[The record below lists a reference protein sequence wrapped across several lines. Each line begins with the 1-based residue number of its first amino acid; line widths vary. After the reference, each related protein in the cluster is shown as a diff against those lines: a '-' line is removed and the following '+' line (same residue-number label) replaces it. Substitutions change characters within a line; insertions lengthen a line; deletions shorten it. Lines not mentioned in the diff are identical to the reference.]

1 MLKVENLKVRYGA
14 VTAVKD
20 VCLEVSQ
27 GEMVCLLGANGSGK
41 TTTMLAIAGAL
52 KVSSGRVTFNGEDIT
67 SFSPERV
74 LRKGIAMVPET
85 REVFS
90 DLTVRENLIL
100 GGFLHCRNR
109 RKSHHDMEQMFDL
122 FPVLRERQNQQSGTL
137 SGGEQQQLVIARAMM
152 SQPKLLLLD
161 EPSLGL
167 APAFV
172 HHIYEFINKLRS
184 TGVTILLVE
193 QNANKALQ
201 NAERA
206 YVMALGKIAKEG
218 DAAEIASS
226 SDLEALYL
234 GSYRYLQPLNQ
245 STNQPIKDI

>member
-1 MLKVENLKVRYGA
+1 MLKVENLNVRYGA

-20 VCLEVSQ
+20 VSLEVSE

-52 KVSSGRVTFNGEDIT
+52 KASGRVTFNGEDIT
-67 SFSPERV
+67 SLSPERV

-100 GGFLHCRNR
+100 GGFIHRRNR
-109 RKSHHDMEQMFDL
+109 KKSHHDTEQMLDL

-152 SQPKLLLLD
+152 SQPRLLLLD

-167 APAFV
+167 APAIV

-184 TGVTILLVE
+184 TGLTILLVE
-193 QNANKALQ
+193 QNANMALK

-206 YVMALGKIAKEG
+206 YVMALGKIAKKG
-218 DAAEIASS
+218 DAAEIAAS

-234 GSYRYLQPLNQ
+234 GS
-245 STNQPIKDI
+245 

>member
-14 VTAVKD
+14 VAAVKD
-20 VCLEVSQ
+20 VSLEVLE
-27 GEMVCLLGANGSGK
+27 GEMVSLLGANGSGK

-52 KVSSGRVTFNGEDIT
+52 KAFSGKVTFNGEDIT
-67 SFSPERV
+67 ALSPESV

-85 REVFS
+85 REVFP

-100 GGFLHCRNR
+100 GGFIHR
-109 RKSHHDMEQMFDL
+109 RDRQQSHQDLEQMLDL

-152 SQPKLLLLD
+152 SRPKLLLLD
-161 EPSLGL
+161 EPSVGL
-167 APAFV
+167 APAIV
-172 HHIYEFINKLRS
+172 HHIYEFINKLRV
-184 TGVTILLVE
+184 TGLTILLVE
-193 QNANKALQ
+193 QNAKMALQ

-206 YVMALGKIAKEG
+206 YVMVLGRIAKKG
-218 DAAEIASS
+218 RAAEIAAS

-234 GSYRYLQPLNQ
+234 GS
-245 STNQPIKDI
+245 

>member
-20 VCLEVSQ
+20 VSLEVAE
-27 GEMVCLLGANGSGK
+27 GEMVSLLGANGSGK

-52 KVSSGRVTFNGEDIT
+52 KAVSGKVIFKGEDIT
-67 SFSPERV
+67 ALSPERV

-85 REVFS
+85 REVFP
-90 DLTVRENLIL
+90 DLSVRENLIM
-100 GGFLHCRNR
+100 GGFIHRRNR
-109 RKSHHDMEQMFDL
+109 QQSNQDLEQMLDL

-152 SQPKLLLLD
+152 SRPNLLLLD

-167 APAFV
+167 APAIV
-172 HHIYEFINKLRS
+172 YHIYEFINKLRA
-184 TGVTILLVE
+184 TGLTILLVE
-193 QNANKALQ
+193 QNAKMALQ

-206 YVMALGKIAKEG
+206 YVLALGKVAKKG
-218 DAAEIASS
+218 RAAEIAAS

-234 GSYRYLQPLNQ
+234 G
-245 STNQPIKDI
+245 

>member
-20 VCLEVSQ
+20 VSLEVSE
-27 GEMVCLLGANGSGK
+27 GEMVGLLGANGAGK

-52 KVSSGRVTFNGEDIT
+52 KTVSGKVVFNGEDIT
-67 SFSPERV
+67 GLPPERV

-85 REVFS
+85 REAFP
-90 DLTVRENLIL
+90 DLSVRENLIL
-100 GGFLHCRNR
+100 GGFIHR
-109 RKSHHDMEQMFDL
+109 RSRQQSFQELEKMLDL

-152 SQPKLLLLD
+152 SRPKLILLD

-167 APAFV
+167 APAIV
-172 HHIYEFINKLRS
+172 QHIYEFINQLRA
-184 TGVTILLVE
+184 TGLTILLVE
-193 QNANKALQ
+193 QNAKMALQ

-206 YVMALGKIAKEG
+206 YVMALGRVAKSG
-218 DAAEIASS
+218 RSGEIAAF

-234 GSYRYLQPLNQ
+234 GG
-245 STNQPIKDI
+245 

>member
-1 MLKVENLKVRYGA
+1 MLKVENLSVRYGA

-20 VCLEVSQ
+20 VSLEVSE

-52 KVSSGRVTFNGEDIT
+52 KASGKVTFNGEDIT
-67 SFSPERV
+67 SLSPERL

-100 GGFLHCRNR
+100 GGFIHRRNR
-109 RKSHHDMEQMFDL
+109 KKSHHDTEQMLDL
-122 FPVLRERQNQQSGTL
+122 FPVLRERQNKQSGTL

-152 SQPKLLLLD
+152 SQPRLLLLD

-167 APAFV
+167 APTIV
-172 HHIYEFINKLRS
+172 HHIYDFINKLRS
-184 TGVTILLVE
+184 TGLTILLVE
-193 QNANKALQ
+193 Q
-201 NAERA
+201 
-206 YVMALGKIAKEG
+206 
-218 DAAEIASS
+218 
-226 SDLEALYL
+226 
-234 GSYRYLQPLNQ
+234 
-245 STNQPIKDI
+245 TPIWH

>member
-14 VTAVKD
+14 VAAVKD
-20 VCLEVSQ
+20 VSLEVSE

-52 KVSSGRVTFNGEDIT
+52 KASGRVTFNGEDIT
-67 SFSPERV
+67 SLSPERV

-100 GGFLHCRNR
+100 GGFIHRRNR
-109 RKSHHDMEQMFDL
+109 KKSHHNTEQMLDL

-167 APAFV
+167 APAIV

-193 QNANKALQ
+193 QNANMALKT
-201 NAERA
+201 AERA
-206 YVMALGKIAKEG
+206 YVMALGKIAKKG
-218 DAAEIASS
+218 AAADIATS
-226 SDLEALYL
+226 SDLKALYL
-234 GSYRYLQPLNQ
+234 GV
-245 STNQPIKDI
+245 

>member
-20 VCLEVSQ
+20 VCLEVSE

-52 KVSSGRVTFNGEDIT
+52 KASSGRVTFNVEDIT

-85 REVFS
+85 REVFP

-100 GGFLHCRNR
+100 GGFIHRRNR
-109 RKSHHDMEQMFDL
+109 RKSHHDMEQMLDL
-122 FPVLRERQNQQSGTL
+122 FPVLRERQHQQSGTL

-152 SQPKLLLLD
+152 SHPKLLLLD

-167 APAFV
+167 APAIV
-172 HHIYEFINKLRS
+172 HHIYEFINKLKS
-184 TGVTILLVE
+184 TGLTILLVE
-193 QNANKALQ
+193 QNANMALQ
-201 NAERA
+201 NAKRA
-206 YVMALGKIAKEG
+206 YVMALGKIAKKG

-234 GSYRYLQPLNQ
+234 GS
-245 STNQPIKDI
+245 SKDSNP

>member
-20 VCLEVSQ
+20 VSLKVSE

-52 KVSSGRVTFNGEDIT
+52 KASGRVTFNGEDIT
-67 SFSPERV
+67 SLSPERV

-100 GGFLHCRNR
+100 GGFIHRRNR
-109 RKSHHDMEQMFDL
+109 KKSHHDTEQMLDL

-167 APAFV
+167 APAIV

-193 QNANKALQ
+193 QNANMALKT
-201 NAERA
+201 AERA
-206 YVMALGKIAKEG
+206 YVMALGKIAKKAA
-218 DAAEIASS
+218 AAEIAAS

-234 GSYRYLQPLNQ
+234 GV
-245 STNQPIKDI
+245 

>member
-1 MLKVENLKVRYGA
+1 MLKVDNLNVRYGA

-20 VCLEVSQ
+20 VSLEVSE
-27 GEMVCLLGANGSGK
+27 GEMACLLGANGSGK

-52 KVSSGRVTFNGEDIT
+52 KASGRVTFNGEDI
-67 SFSPERV
+67 SSLSPERV

-100 GGFLHCRNR
+100 GGFIHRRNR
-109 RKSHHDMEQMFDL
+109 KKSHQNTEQMLDL

-152 SQPKLLLLD
+152 SQPRLLLLD

-167 APAFV
+167 APAIV
-172 HHIYEFINKLRS
+172 QHIYEFINKLRS
-184 TGVTILLVE
+184 TGLTILLVE
-193 QNANKALQ
+193 QNANMALK

-206 YVMALGKIAKEG
+206 YVMALGKIAKKG
-218 DAAEIASS
+218 DAAEIAAS

-234 GSYRYLQPLNQ
+234 GS
-245 STNQPIKDI
+245 

>member
-20 VCLEVSQ
+20 VSLEVAE

-52 KVSSGRVTFNGEDIT
+52 KASGRVTFNGEDIT
-67 SFSPERV
+67 SLSPERV

-100 GGFLHCRNR
+100 GGFIHRRNR
-109 RKSHHDMEQMFDL
+109 KKSHHDTEKMLDL
-122 FPVLRERQNQQSGTL
+122 FPVLRERQSQQSGTL

-152 SQPKLLLLD
+152 SQPRLLLLD

-167 APAFV
+167 APAIV
-172 HHIYEFINKLRS
+172 HHIYDFINKLRS
-184 TGVTILLVE
+184 TGLTILLVE
-193 QNANKALQ
+193 QNANMALK
-201 NAERA
+201 NAEKA
-206 YVMALGKIAKEG
+206 YVMALGNIAKKG
-218 DAAEIASS
+218 DAAEIAAS

-234 GSYRYLQPLNQ
+234 GNQ
-245 STNQPIKDI
+245 RPPIELGV

>member
-20 VCLEVSQ
+20 VSLEVLE
-27 GEMVCLLGANGSGK
+27 GEMVSLLGANGAGK

-52 KVSSGRVTFNGEDIT
+52 KAVSGKVIFNGEDIT
-67 SFSPERV
+67 AFSPERV

-85 REVFS
+85 REVFP
-90 DLTVRENLIL
+90 DLTVRENLIM
-100 GGFLHCRNR
+100 GGFIHRRNR
-109 RKSHHDMEQMFDL
+109 QQSYQDLQEMLDL

-137 SGGEQQQLVIARAMM
+137 SGGEQQQLVLARAMM
-152 SQPKLLLLD
+152 SRPKLILLD

-167 APAFV
+167 APAIV
-172 HHIYEFINKLRS
+172 HHIYEFINKLRA
-184 TGVTILLVE
+184 TGMTILLVE
-193 QNANKALQ
+193 QNAKMALQ

-206 YVMALGKIAKEG
+206 YVMALGRVAKKG
-218 DAAEIASS
+218 RAAEIAAS

-234 GSYRYLQPLNQ
+234 GG
-245 STNQPIKDI
+245 

>member
-14 VTAVKD
+14 VAAVKD
-20 VCLEVSQ
+20 VSLEVSE

-41 TTTMLAIAGAL
+41 TTTMLAISGAL
-52 KVSSGRVTFNGEDIT
+52 KASGRVTFNGEDIT
-67 SFSPERV
+67 SLSPERV

-100 GGFLHCRNR
+100 GGFIHRRNR
-109 RKSHHDMEQMFDL
+109 KKSHHNTEQMLDL

-167 APAFV
+167 APAIV

-193 QNANKALQ
+193 QNANMALKT
-201 NAERA
+201 AERA
-206 YVMALGKIAKEG
+206 YVMALGKIAKKG
-218 DAAEIASS
+218 AAAEIATS
-226 SDLEALYL
+226 SDLKALYL
-234 GSYRYLQPLNQ
+234 GV
-245 STNQPIKDI
+245 

>member
-20 VCLEVSQ
+20 VSLEVSE

-52 KVSSGRVTFNGEDIT
+52 KASGRVTFNGEDIT
-67 SFSPERV
+67 SLSPERV

-100 GGFLHCRNR
+100 GGFIHRRNR
-109 RKSHHDMEQMFDL
+109 KKSHHDTEQMLDL

-152 SQPKLLLLD
+152 SQPRLLLLD

-167 APAFV
+167 APAIV
-172 HHIYEFINKLRS
+172 HHIYDFINKLRS

-193 QNANKALQ
+193 QNANMALK

-206 YVMALGKIAKEG
+206 YVMALGKIAKKG
-218 DAAEIASS
+218 DAAEIAAS

-234 GSYRYLQPLNQ
+234 GV
-245 STNQPIKDI
+245 

>member
-20 VCLEVSQ
+20 VCLEVSE

-52 KVSSGRVTFNGEDIT
+52 KASSGRVTFNGEDIT

-85 REVFS
+85 REVFPDLTVRETREVFP

-100 GGFLHCRNR
+100 GGFIHRRNR
-109 RKSHHDMEQMFDL
+109 RKSHHDMEQMLDL
-122 FPVLRERQNQQSGTL
+122 FPVLRERQHQQSGTL

-152 SQPKLLLLD
+152 SRPKLLLLD

-167 APAFV
+167 APAIV
-172 HHIYEFINKLRS
+172 HHIYEFINKLKS
-184 TGVTILLVE
+184 TGLTILLVE
-193 QNANKALQ
+193 QNANMALQ
-201 NAERA
+201 NAKRA
-206 YVMALGKIAKEG
+206 YVMALGKIAKKG
-218 DAAEIASS
+218 DTAEIASS

-234 GSYRYLQPLNQ
+234 WS
-245 STNQPIKDI
+245 

>member
-14 VTAVKD
+14 ITAVKD
-20 VCLEVSQ
+20 VCLEVSE
-27 GEMVCLLGANGSGK
+27 GEMVSLLGANGSGK

-52 KVSSGRVTFNGEDIT
+52 KAASGKVTFKGEDIT
-67 SFSPERV
+67 ALSPERV

-85 REVFS
+85 REVFP
-90 DLTVRENLIL
+90 DLTVRENLIM
-100 GGFLHCRNR
+100 GGFIHRRNR
-109 RKSHHDMEQMFDL
+109 QQGHQDLEQMLDL

-152 SQPKLLLLD
+152 SRPKLLLLD

-167 APAFV
+167 APAIV
-172 HHIYEFINKLRS
+172 HHIYEFINQLRA
-184 TGVTILLVE
+184 TGLTILLVE
-193 QNANKALQ
+193 QNAKMALQ

-206 YVMALGKIAKEG
+206 YVMALGRVAKKG
-218 DAAEIASS
+218 RASEIAAS

-234 GSYRYLQPLNQ
+234 GA
-245 STNQPIKDI
+245 

>member
-1 MLKVENLKVRYGA
+1 MLKVENLNVRYGA
-14 VTAVKD
+14 VTAVRD
-20 VCLEVSQ
+20 VSLEVLE

-52 KVSSGRVTFNGEDIT
+52 KAASGSVTFNGEDIT
-67 SFSPERV
+67 FLSPERV
-74 LRKGIAMVPET
+74 LQKGIAMVPET

-100 GGFLHCRNR
+100 GGFIHRRNR
-109 RKSHHDMEQMFDL
+109 QKTQQDTAQMLDL

-152 SQPKLLLLD
+152 SHPRLLLLD

-167 APAFV
+167 APTIV

-184 TGVTILLVE
+184 TGLTILLVE
-193 QNANKALQ
+193 QNANMALK

-206 YVMALGKIAKEG
+206 YVMALGKIAKKG
-218 DAAEIASS
+218 DAAEIAAS

-234 GSYRYLQPLNQ
+234 G
-245 STNQPIKDI
+245 I

>member
-20 VCLEVSQ
+20 VCLEVSE

-52 KVSSGRVTFNGEDIT
+52 KASGRVTFNGEDIT
-67 SFSPERV
+67 SLSPERV

-100 GGFLHCRNR
+100 GGFIHRRNR
-109 RKSHHDMEQMFDL
+109 KKSHQNTEQMLDL

-152 SQPKLLLLD
+152 SQPRLLLLD

-167 APAFV
+167 APAIV

-184 TGVTILLVE
+184 TGLTILLVE
-193 QNANKALQ
+193 QNANMALQ
-201 NAERA
+201 NAKRA
-206 YVMALGKIAKEG
+206 YVMALGKIAKKG
-218 DAAEIASS
+218 DTAEIASS

-234 GSYRYLQPLNQ
+234 GS
-245 STNQPIKDI
+245 

>member
-1 MLKVENLKVRYGA
+1 MLKVKNLSVRYGA
-14 VTAVKD
+14 VTAVRD
-20 VCLEVSQ
+20 VSLEVLE
-27 GEMVCLLGANGSGK
+27 GEMVCLLGSNGSGK

-52 KVSSGRVTFNGEDIT
+52 KAASGSVTFHGEDIT
-67 SFSPERV
+67 SLAPERV
-74 LRKGIAMVPET
+74 LQKGIAMVPET

-90 DLTVRENLIL
+90 DLTVLENLIL
-100 GGFLHCRNR
+100 GGFIHR
-109 RKSHHDMEQMFDL
+109 RDRQKTHQDTEQMLDL

-152 SQPKLLLLD
+152 SQPRLLLLD

-167 APAFV
+167 APTIV

-184 TGVTILLVE
+184 TGLTILLVE
-193 QNANKALQ
+193 QNANMALK

-206 YVMALGKIAKEG
+206 YVMALGKIAKKG
-218 DAAEIASS
+218 DAAEIAAS

-234 GSYRYLQPLNQ
+234 GM
-245 STNQPIKDI
+245 